1 MDGNDKN
8 IHSMLNDGSQNSN
21 APSSSAPAGRLGG
34 LQFPEHRQQYAPNPY
49 QTSVQDKYQQQKQ
62 YQTMQQYPYHQ
73 QHITTGVA
81 PANLQQGGAIP
92 PQILHSL
99 ITTHKNQIEELM
111 RCEKP
116 VPQQQLQQ
124 LQVLLMMAKEQGGQ
138 HVTSVP
144 NQPVGFVQAVN
155 QNGKRPFEV
164 DTSNRNSDW
173 QGVHEKAKSMA
184 YHGFQKLFAT
194 GKVATMSKAD
204 QEVLIKTL
212 YQKALTSL
220 TSGAMQPQHT
230 GQRAMRVAVDKR
242 NKAAP
247 DRMFNAED
255 TTKSD
260 HADEVVRRC
269 EEITKSLR
277 SHLDKK
283 GKKTEGDGME
293 YEQVTQQQLIE
304 ACGDNARYLK
314 PYQIVGINFLMLLYR
329 TNVGGAILA
338 DEMGLGKT
346 AQLITYMGAI
356 ASIEKDKGPHLVV
369 VPASLLENWQR
380 ELQRWCPKI
389 KSVVYYGKHRSII
402 RKRLNDLRE
411 RLERGETVDDDL
423 SDLQDPDLLADIAA
437 SEKLA
442 HEANKNI
449 DESDDDYDVEDDV
462 DDSDEEYDTKNDR
475 GDIGTSTK
483 NRFVDLPPPNWDYSK
498 ALPPAP
504 FDVLLTS
511 YTLFERNS
519 RDQRKDREFLE
530 SWKWSHLI
538 MDEAHALKNREA
550 QRTTRLRRVANV
562 SRRRIM
568 MTGTPLQNDLFEL
581 QNLMHFLLPQIF
593 ESESFEDLADLAYDD
608 EEVKKLTEKMKRLLG
623 PFVLR
628 RLKTEVAGQL
638 TKKRHTTEFIEMTEE
653 QKALYDA
660 SLESMKSEIKV
671 ADKVTSDKSDNGLEK
686 FMRSIGA
693 KKISHMFTHLRKIA
707 QHPLLV
713 RSYYEDSEV
722 EIIAKKAVEHNLF
735 SGNATLKKVTDELM
749 DYSDFS
755 LHAFC
760 YGAGPDFAMHKLN
773 DSHMMTSTKFRF
785 LADLLPK
792 LKEKGSRPL
801 IFSQWTAVLDIIE
814 WLMEV
819 LQLPYVRLDGSTAVD
834 ERLATVD
841 RFNTSDDVFAFLLS
855 TRAGGQGLNLTG
867 ADTVILHDVDFN
879 PQIDRQAEDRCHR
892 LGQTKPVMV
901 YRLIT
906 KATVDQNI
914 YNLSLRKLKLDA
926 AVLDGITTGKGAK
939 LRQNAQERQQM
950 GFILRSLFAGEED
963 YEQMDTEVNEDDPQ
977 LDDRGNEI
985 REESTKQVGD
995 AGPKVTETID
1005 EEHVGKQIETHNS
1018 NV

>member
-1 MDGNDKN
+1 MDRSDKN
-8 IHSMLNDGSQNSN
+8 LHSSLNDGSRNST
-21 APSSSAPAGRLGG
+21 APSSSAQAGRLGG
-34 LQFPEHRQQYAPNPY
+34 LQFPDHRQVHAPNAY
-49 QTSVQDKYQQQKQ
+49 QVSAQHQYQPQNNYFAMHQPHYQQPVVSGAGPSSSQ
-62 YQTMQQYPYHQ
+62 
-73 QHITTGVA
+73 
-81 PANLQQGGAIP
+81 LGGSMP
-92 PQILHSL
+92 PQVLHSL
-99 ITTHKNQIEELM
+99 ITNHKNQIESM
-111 RCEKP
+111 MKNGQV
-116 VPQQQLQQ
+116 VPPHQLQQ
-124 LQVLLMMAKEQGGQ
+124 LQMLLMVAKEQNGQ
-138 HVTSVP
+138 NGQNPGIPTH
-144 NQPVGFVQAVN
+144 QPQSLVQDIN
-155 QNGKRPFEV
+155 ENGKRPLSGERTQN
-164 DTSNRNSDW
+164 DAHW
-173 QGVHEKAKSMA
+173 QNVHERAKSMA

-194 GKVATMSKAD
+194 GKVASMSKSD
-204 QEVLIKTL
+204 QEILIKTL
-212 YQKALTSL
+212 YQKALSSL
-220 TSGAMQPQHT
+220 TENEMHTQHT
-230 GQRAMRVAVDKR
+230 GSRAMRVAIDKR
-242 NKAAP
+242 NRDAA

-255 TTKSD
+255 TTKAD

-277 SHLDKK
+277 SHLEKK
-283 GKKTEGDGME
+283 GKKGDGGDVE

-346 AQLITYMGAI
+346 AQLITYMGTI
-356 ASIEKDKGPHLVV
+356 ASLENDKGPHLVV

-380 ELQRWCPKI
+380 ELQRWCPKM

-402 RKRLNDLRE
+402 RRRLNELRQK
-411 RLERGETVDDDL
+411 LENGETVDDDL
-423 SDLQDPDLLADIAA
+423 ADLQDPDLLADIAA

-442 HEANKNI
+442 MEANKND
-449 DESDDDYDVEDDV
+449 DESDDDYDTEVDV

-475 GDIGTSTK
+475 GDIGMSTK
-483 NRFVDLPPPNWDYSK
+483 KRFVDLPPPNWDFSK
-498 ALPPAP
+498 SLSPAP

-593 ESESFEDLADLAYDD
+593 ESESFEDLVDMANND
-608 EEVKKLTEKMKRLLG
+608 EEAKNLTERMKQLLG

-638 TKKRHTTEFIEMTEE
+638 TKKKHTTEFIEMTEE

-660 SLESMKSEIKV
+660 SLESMKSEMKV
-671 ADKVTSDKSDNGLEK
+671 SDKVVSDNSDNGLEK

-713 RSYYEDSEV
+713 RSNYEDSEV

-735 SGNATLKKVTDELM
+735 SGNATLKKVTEELLG
-749 DYSDFS
+749 YSDFS

-773 DSHMMTSTKFRF
+773 DSHLMTSTKFRF
-785 LADLLPK
+785 LAELLPK
-792 LKEKGSRPL
+792 LKESGSRPL
-801 IFSQWTAVLDIIE
+801 IFSQWTAVLDIVE

-841 RFNTSDDVFAFLLS
+841 KFNTSDEVFAFLLS

-906 KATVDQNI
+906 KSTVDQNI

-963 YEQMDTEVNEDDPQ
+963 YEQMEFGSDDNPQENGEREKVPSQETAPPKAED
-977 LDDRGNEI
+977 I
-985 REESTKQVGD
+985 
-995 AGPKVTETID
+995 
-1005 EEHVGKQIETHNS
+1005 
-1018 NV
+1018 